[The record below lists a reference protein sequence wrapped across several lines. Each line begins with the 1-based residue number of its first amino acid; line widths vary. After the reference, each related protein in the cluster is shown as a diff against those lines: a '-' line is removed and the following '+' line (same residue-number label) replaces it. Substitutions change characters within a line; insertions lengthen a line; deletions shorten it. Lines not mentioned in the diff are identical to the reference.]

1 MILAVYPCKS
11 AEVNRLCYSKIFD
24 SALNLKD
31 HGLVIGL
38 LKITKKMKKILLL
51 GLGIGLFAVSCQ
63 KENQVETTEEQNQTT
78 ETAQFETLLSVDE
91 NIVDET
97 YLDDSPESFPLA
109 ACATVVRD
117 TTTTP
122 RTITIDY
129 GTTNCLCRDGRFR
142 RGIVVISYTG
152 TRRTA
157 GSNFSVAFNNYF
169 VNDNAVTGSISGSYT
184 LNGTNPVINRTS
196 NITITTPANVS
207 SNRTATRTIEM
218 IAGYAT
224 PGVRTDDVFL
234 ISGSSSM
241 TRNGVTHSQNIT
253 TPLRREGSCN
263 WLVSGVMTT
272 THGTRGT
279 RTIDYGNGTC
289 DNQATVTM
297 NGRTRTITLP

>member
-1 MILAVYPCKS
+1 
-11 AEVNRLCYSKIFD
+11 
-24 SALNLKD
+24 
-31 HGLVIGL
+31 
-38 LKITKKMKKILLL
+38 MKKLLL
-51 GLGIGLFAVSCQ
+51 FGLGISLFAVSCQ
-63 KENQVETTEEQNQTT
+63 KDNQVETAEEQNQTT

-97 YLDDSPESFPLA
+97 FLDESPESFPPA
-109 ACATVVRD
+109 PCATVVRD
-117 TTTTP
+117 TISTP

-157 GSNFSVAFNNYF
+157 GSSFSVAFTNYF
-169 VNDNAVTGSISGSYT
+169 VNDNAVTGSITGSYT
-184 LNGTNPVINRTS
+184 LNGTNPVINRSS
-196 NITITTPANVS
+196 NITITTPTNVS

-224 PGVRTDDVFL
+224 PSVRTDDVFL
-234 ISGSSSM
+234 ISGNSSM
-241 TRNGVTHSQNIT
+241 TRNGATHTQNIT

-279 RTIDYGNGTC
+279 RTIDYGTGNC